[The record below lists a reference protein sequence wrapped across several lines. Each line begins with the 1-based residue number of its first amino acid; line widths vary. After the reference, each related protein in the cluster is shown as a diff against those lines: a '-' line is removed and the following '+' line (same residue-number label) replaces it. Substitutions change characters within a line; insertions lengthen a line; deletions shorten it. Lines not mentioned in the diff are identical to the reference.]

1 MPKDVDKFVAE
12 NRQRIR
18 GVDARFTQVDSNQT
32 RSLSFG
38 PSLITV
44 DVGIEV
50 YKRSTGSQVIFGHG
64 DDAHGFGRG
73 TFGSDKGPWSLVTDT
88 EASVEFTKLG
98 RKAVAESLDGQT
110 GAVEE
115 GTAGVDDTTASTSD
129 TALGDERERVAV
141 FALEDA
147 TNAVRVRSIFG
158 ASIPTGV
165 VEFGIEDGDGRLLAR
180 ITISSPSIASDD
192 EVRADVVC
200 TFEGDGI
207 GNSVITDAGEGVVAD
222 AFRSPKVT
230 TGPTEIAFGTGST
243 TFTESDTSLTS
254 EAFRKECVRELG
266 RDSVNA
272 ITHIYDEDPTTSP
285 TITGSHS
292 FDLSEM
298 AVFDDAGTM
307 IWATT
312 YRTLT
317 KTESNGFNAES
328 LIVIA

>member
-1 MPKDVDKFVAE
+1 MSKDVDKFVAE

-18 GVDARFTQVDSNQT
+18 GVDSRFTQVDSDQT
-32 RSLSFG
+32 RALSFG
-38 PSLITV
+38 PNVIVV
-44 DVGIEV
+44 DVAIEV
-50 YKRSTGSQVIFGHG
+50 YKRPTGSQIIFGHA

-73 TFGSDKGPWSLVTDT
+73 TFGADKGEWSLVTDT

-98 RKAVAESLDGQT
+98 RKAVSESLDGQT

-115 GTAGVDDTTASTSD
+115 GTAGVDSTTASTSD
-129 TALGDERERVAV
+129 TSLGDERERVVA

-147 TNAVRVRSIFG
+147 TNAVRVRSLFG
-158 ASIPTGV
+158 ASTPTGV

-180 ITISSPSIASDD
+180 VTISSPSIATDD
-192 EVRADVVC
+192 EVRADMIC

-207 GNSVITDAGEGVVAD
+207 GNSVITEAGEGVVAD

-230 TGPTEIAFGTGST
+230 TGPTEFAFGTGST
-243 TFTESDTSLTS
+243 QFGKSDTSLTS
-254 EAFRKECVRELG
+254 EVFRKDAVREVG
-266 RDSVNA
+266 RDTVNA
-272 ITHIYDEDPTTSP
+272 ITHVYDEDPTTDP
-285 TITGSHS
+285 PITGSHS

-298 AVFDDAGTM
+298 AIFDDAGTM

-312 YRTLT
+312 YRSLA

-328 LIVIA
+328 LILIA